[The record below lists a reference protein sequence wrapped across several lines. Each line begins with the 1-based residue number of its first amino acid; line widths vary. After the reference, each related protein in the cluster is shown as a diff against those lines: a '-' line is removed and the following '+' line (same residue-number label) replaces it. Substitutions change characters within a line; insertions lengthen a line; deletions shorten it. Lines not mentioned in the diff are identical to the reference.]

1 MKVLHVNNVDLD
13 GRRFN
18 GYDLMAE
25 LRPYGVAAKQAV
37 LSKLSDNP
45 DVFRL
50 LSQSTDETI
59 HQALAQVE
67 QRRSMNNVLFPWG
80 RVLASRP
87 EFAEADV
94 IHLHLL
100 HNQVVSLLDLP
111 MLTKKK
117 RCVWTFHDHWPVT
130 GHCISPVDCKGWLT
144 GCESCPHL
152 DRAFPIAKDCADR
165 MWKLKSHVYAQLDV
179 DIVVASQYM
188 LDIVKASPL
197 TRHFER
203 VHLIPFG
210 IDTTAYLPD
219 SERVASRRALGIPED
234 DFVILFRSTPHDVKG
249 LRYIVEAL
257 GSRSPDRP
265 TTLLTLDRRH
275 LVKDLAR
282 AYNVIEMGWVEDPTS
297 HATAFSACD
306 VFLMPSTAEAFG
318 LMALE
323 AMAAGRP
330 VISFEGT
337 AVPSVT
343 SAPEC
348 GIAVPVG
355 DARALRSAIDSL
367 AGLPEEAHRRGQ
379 MGRRLANERFSHE
392 RYLDSMA
399 ALYRTVLDRGT
410 SS

>member
-67 QRRSMNNVLFPWG
+67 QRRSMNNVVFPWG
-80 RVLASRP
+80 RVLASRR
-87 EFAEADV
+87 EFREADV

-111 MLTKKK
+111 MLTEEEAL
-117 RCVWTFHDHWPVT
+117 RLDLSPPGAVVT
-130 GHCISPVDCKGWLT
+130 GHWISPVDCKGWFY

-219 SERVASRRALGIPED
+219 SERVASRL
-234 DFVILFRSTPHDVKG
+234 S
-249 LRYIVEAL
+249 
-257 GSRSPDRP
+257 
-265 TTLLTLDRRH
+265 
-275 LVKDLAR
+275 AR
-282 AYNVIEMGWVEDPTS
+282 NT
-297 HATAFSACD
+297 
-306 VFLMPSTAEAFG
+306 
-318 LMALE
+318 
-323 AMAAGRP
+323 
-330 VISFEGT
+330 
-337 AVPSVT
+337 
-343 SAPEC
+343 
-348 GIAVPVG
+348 
-355 DARALRSAIDSL
+355 
-367 AGLPEEAHRRGQ
+367 
-379 MGRRLANERFSHE
+379 GRRLRHPVPS
-392 RYLDSMA
+392 
-399 ALYRTVLDRGT
+399 T